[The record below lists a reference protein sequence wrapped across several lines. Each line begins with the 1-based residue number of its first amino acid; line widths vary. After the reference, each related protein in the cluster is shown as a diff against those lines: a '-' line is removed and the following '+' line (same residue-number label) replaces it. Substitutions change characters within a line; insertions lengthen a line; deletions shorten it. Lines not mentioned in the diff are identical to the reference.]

1 MLIKYGALQIMTKK
15 INYRVVENCYF
26 DRYNEFVE
34 EYNKG
39 TPMMEIYDKLSL
51 SNYMY
56 RKYRKIALKNNDI
69 IDRRTGNAKYYY
81 SLRGRWIVTK
91 RNPKTNKIM
100 YYGSFR
106 NEEDAKNRVEELKRN
121 NWEIE

>member
-1 MLIKYGALQIMTKK
+1 MTKK